1 MTREE
6 NILKRIKSIILEKEP
21 DARII
26 LYGSRARG
34 NPHPESDWDL
44 LILLDKEIIT
54 FEIEKNIS
62 YSLYDLELEVG
73 EVITPM
79 IYSKK
84 DWYSKYKVTPF
95 YFNVMKEGKPL

>member
-6 NILKRIKSIILEKEP
+6 SILKRIKSIILEKEP

-44 LILLDKEIIT
+44 LILLKKEIT
-54 FEIEKNIS
+54 PEIEKRIYYALFDFGLETEEV
-62 YSLYDLELEVG
+62 YSA
-73 EVITPM
+73 M
-79 IYSKK
+79 IYSEKE
-84 DWYSKYKVTPF
+84 WTTKYKVTPL
-95 YFNVMKEGKPL
+95 YMNVMEEGVTI